1 MDRSEGL
8 KPFKRDQI
16 YKNENQIQEEL
27 GEYFNPVI
35 NHRQKEKDTFK
46 HISPASGL
54 WSSSQIYKSTNQV
67 NAIPGDIQQVE
78 HQVDKTY
85 FMKMDPFKKY
95 CEEMSRTI
103 KLLGKGNVKGNEAK
117 SK

>member
-1 MDRSEGL
+1 MDRSVAH
-8 KPFKRDQI
+8 KPFHREQI

-27 GEYFNPVI
+27 GEYYNPVI

-54 WSSSQIYKSTNQV
+54 WPSNQIFKSTNQTYS
-67 NAIPGDIQQVE
+67 IPKEVE
-78 HQVDKTY
+78 HEVDKTY

-103 KLLGKGNVKGNEAK
+103 KLLGKGNLKGSEGK
-117 SK
+117 KK